1 MARDVLKHYNGLV
14 DQQTDG
20 QRQSTQRDR
29 VQALAAKIES
39 DASSHDRERQ
49 RKQDDK
55 HGSHAAQKNEH
66 HDGGE
71 SRTEDA
77 FLDQIANRFAHV
89 NGLIHHHIQL
99 DAFWQPLQDTTQFA
113 LDSVY
118 DLDRVSARLSI
129 NRNVHLTAAIHS
141 DDVSLNLARVFR
153 VRDILDE
160 NRCAAVGLDGKV
172 IDLVH
177 VRNHAVGND
186 LVVKVPELRIARRN
200 HQIVR
205 PDRIDYIHWRETAR
219 LKLLAIDVSE
229 NASQF
234 STVDRGG
241 DDAGD
246 ALQAIAQIKVG
257 HIVKLLLVKLGAANG
272 NQSQRG

>member
-1 MARDVLKHYNGLV
+1 MARDVLKHHNGLV

-39 DASSHDRERQ
+39 DASSHNRERQ
-49 RKQDDK
+49 RKQDNK
-55 HGSHAAQKNEH
+55 HGAHAAQKNEH

-71 SRTEDA
+71 SRAQDA
-77 FLDQIANRFAHV
+77 FLDQIADRFAHV
-89 NGLIHHHIQL
+89 NRLIHHHIQL
-99 DAFWQPLQDTTQFA
+99 DTLWQPLEDAAQFA

-118 DLDRVSARLSI
+118 DLDRVSARLTI
-129 NRNVHLTAAIHS
+129 NRNVHLTTAIHS

-177 VRNHAVGND
+177 VWNHAVGND
-186 LVVKVPELRIARRN
+186 LVVKVPELRVARRN

-205 PDRIDYIHWRETAR
+205 SNRIDDIHWRETAR
-219 LKLLAIDVSE
+219 LQFFAIHVSQ
-229 NASQF
+229 NTPQF
-234 STVDRGG
+234 STVDGG
-241 DDAGD
+241 RDDARD
-246 ALQAIAQIKVG
+246 TL
-257 HIVKLLLVKLGAANG
+257 
-272 NQSQRG
+272 